1 MKRCYYANQCSL
13 PKCVPFFTV
22 LVELY
27 AKLKL
32 YLIMPTCSL
41 LVICWHIDWDKI
53 KGSAS
58 FSLQNGSLQ
67 ACQNLCKLLQIVN
80 FVHVDLINK
89 FSWTSASGLINNN
102 KSFKPIFRELIMCKK
117 QQLSMIYDLT
127 YSTEQKTIRY
137 NTSFMN
143 EQVHIIQW
151 MYVRQWTCE
160 MVKGVSKWKC
170 KFATG
175 IIF

>member
-1 MKRCYYANQCSL
+1 MEHLSVIQWK
-13 PKCVPFFTV
+13 PFHCALALYMEQTKSMDHLMV
-22 LVELY
+22 L
-27 AKLKL
+27 
-32 YLIMPTCSL
+32 
-41 LVICWHIDWDKI
+41 W
-53 KGSAS
+53 
-58 FSLQNGSLQ
+58 NGSLQ

-102 KSFKPIFRELIMCKK
+102 KSSKPIFRELIMCKK
-117 QQLSMIYDLT
+117 QHLSMIYDLT
-127 YSTEQKTIRY
+127 YSTEQKTVRY

-160 MVKGVSKWKC
+160 TVKGVSKWKC
-170 KFATG
+170 KFVTR